1 MLGLG
6 TEIYKYFFLARQP
19 GTSAPGSVALGGKSC
34 TRRGEK
40 ADQLSAA
47 AAPHREVRIPAG
59 PSGTQTQRAG
69 GAHGQLAAPWHQNRA
84 QQNPRPGSVL
94 LGHTTLPLNCRDLF
108 FQVGSNRPAPL
119 LVLCPPAPTVIHCRG
134 GSSAPS
140 QRAVGGGGE
149 DGDSESE
156 RIHVGLKA
164 AADLPCGGGP
174 VGGLADFSVMGER
187 PPSDEGTGGPLRNN
201 QLFGGTGSRHT
212 GLSSGASGPFRALSQ
227 APPDWEEGQLPV
239 RGVEPA
245 ELIPLGRLC
254 GCYFWRAEPF
264 DRVLGCPAQLRRA
277 TLL

>member
-19 GTSAPGSVALGGKSC
+19 GASAPGSVALGGKSC

-94 LGHTTLPLNCRDLF
+94 LGHTTLPLNCHDLF

-119 LVLCPPAPTVIHCRG
+119 LVLCP
-134 GSSAPS
+134 
-140 QRAVGGGGE
+140 RAW
-149 DGDSESE
+149 
-156 RIHVGLKA
+156 RQ
-164 AADLPCGGGP
+164 
-174 VGGLADFSVMGER
+174 
-187 PPSDEGTGGPLRNN
+187 PPSPHGYPLQRGEQRPLPEGCGWG
-201 QLFGGTGSRHT
+201 
-212 GLSSGASGPFRALSQ
+212 
-227 APPDWEEGQLPV
+227 WE
-239 RGVEPA
+239 
-245 ELIPLGRLC
+245 
-254 GCYFWRAEPF
+254 
-264 DRVLGCPAQLRRA
+264 RRK
-277 TLL
+277 L

>member
-1 MLGLG
+1 M
-6 TEIYKYFFLARQP
+6 
-19 GTSAPGSVALGGKSC
+19 ALGAKSC

-94 LGHTTLPLNCRDLF
+94 LGHTTLPLNCHDLF
-108 FQVGSNRPAPL
+108 FQVESNRPAPL

-140 QRAVGGGGE
+140 QRAVGGVGE
-149 DGDSESE
+149 DGNSESE

-174 VGGLADFSVMGER
+174 VGG
-187 PPSDEGTGGPLRNN
+187 
-201 QLFGGTGSRHT
+201 SR
-212 GLSSGASGPFRALSQ
+212 
-227 APPDWEEGQLPV
+227 
-239 RGVEPA
+239 
-245 ELIPLGRLC
+245 
-254 GCYFWRAEPF
+254 
-264 DRVLGCPAQLRRA
+264 
-277 TLL
+277 